1 MIRKWIKKLLASIIR
16 EVLREE
22 ETRIKEEAHQCVL
35 ETLGNVWMKFS
46 ELPFRFLY

>member
-1 MIRKWIKKLLASIIR
+1 MIRKWIKKLLALIIR

-35 ETLGNVWMKFS
+35 ETLGKCLDEVQRTS
-46 ELPFRFLY
+46 V